1 MIIYTKKF
9 EKKIFIVQQYEYLV
23 KKQKKKR
30 MRKKEKN
37 KNKVF

>member
-9 EKKIFIVQQYEYLV
+9 EKAIFIVQQSEYLV
-23 KKQKKKR
+23 KKQKKER

-37 KNKVF
+37 RNKVF